1 MVSFSFPLQW
11 YRGLHAKI
19 HSGSSFP
26 LAWLIAPAPA
36 DLGFALRTTVAA
48 FIALSLALWMEMDSP
63 QWAAMTTWIVAQNS
77 RGQSLSKAK
86 WRLIGTC
93 IGAVAGVAF
102 LAAFP
107 QEPGLVFPFLAIWA
121 GGCCA
126 IATFLRN
133 FRSYALVLV
142 SFTTTIIVLSAA
154 NQPDNVFMI
163 ALSRTTYITLGIVCE
178 SLLAALFAP
187 RLEHVAQQEMRER
200 LLGALQGACAGVQGL
215 LRNQPD
221 GLLRSRALL
230 GSIPSLAD
238 QTEFSEIEMGPHN
251 HAGDHA
257 RASLNAVSAFLARG
271 ITLNIHMQAAA
282 PVPADFQQAIDDI
295 CALLTSLPTE
305 LEQDATL
312 TAAAR
317 ARAQIRLY
325 RTRSQQRGIERL
337 VRFQILQQ
345 QDAPSTQQQRRDLLE
360 GRILESAL
368 AKLLMELDLVL
379 EHFIAT
385 QMPSRADHFRFDRSP
400 EKDVLLATNNGIRS
414 AAAIC
419 AGGLLWEVT
428 AWPDGSTLAM
438 FVAVTTTRFSSF
450 EDPVHAA
457 SGFFRGAV
465 WAAVISFILSFVVL
479 PQQSGV
485 ETLLASLF
493 FPMLVGGLA
502 LRAPGSIAGTAAAYN
517 NFLPFMVGPAN
528 HTRMDEITWFNTTP
542 AVVLGIGLG
551 IWAFRLVLPFDP
563 AGERWRLRRRMVRD
577 LRLMAKGR
585 LTFTSAQWIA
595 RSGDRLAQIIRHAGT
610 HPNALVEAYLTG
622 AMSAMTTGLL
632 ILRLH
637 NVLSHK
643 LLSTNQHQQIT
654 HVLKTISHI
663 KGYTQAP
670 ALASAQAMQ
679 ALLPAA
685 MAERNLSRQIDLV
698 RAIGAL
704 EVLRHE
710 FTAHATFMDV
720 TRRFHLTNAPDQLA
734 A

>member
-1 MVSFSFPLQW
+1 MVSFLFPFQW
-11 YRGLHAKI
+11 YRSLYAKMQR
-19 HSGSSFP
+19 SPAFP
-26 LAWLIAPAPA
+26 LAWLIAPAPEN
-36 DLGFALRTTVAA
+36 LGFALRTTVAA

-93 IGAVAGVAF
+93 IGAVAGVTF

-133 FRSYALVLV
+133 FRSYALVLI
-142 SFTTTIIVLSAA
+142 SFTTTIIVLNAA

-187 RLEHVAQQEMRER
+187 NLEDVAEQKMRER
-200 LLGALQGACAGVQGL
+200 LLSALQGACAGVQGL

-257 RASLNAVSAFLARG
+257 RASLNAIAAFLARG
-271 ITLNIHMQAAA
+271 ITLRIHMQAAA
-282 PVPADFQQAIDDI
+282 PVPPDFQQAIDDI
-295 CALLTSLPTE
+295 CQLLTTLPAE
-305 LEQDATL
+305 LQQDSTV
-312 TAAAR
+312 TAAMR
-317 ARAQIRLY
+317 ACAQIQHY
-325 RTRSQQRGIERL
+325 RTHSQQRGIDRL
-337 VRFQILQQ
+337 IRFQLLQQ
-345 QDAPSTQQQRRDLLE
+345 QNQPTTQQERHNLLE

-368 AKLLMELDLVL
+368 AKLLMALDLVL
-379 EHFIAT
+379 KHYIAT
-385 QMPSRADHFRFDRSP
+385 QEPNRSDHFRFDRHP
-400 EKDVLLATNNGIRS
+400 EKDVFLAANNGLRS

-465 WAAVISFILSFVVL
+465 WAAVVSFILSFVVL
-479 PQQSGV
+479 PQQAAV

-528 HTRMDEITWFNTTP
+528 QSRMDEITWLNTTP

-551 IWAFRLVLPFDP
+551 IWVFRLVLPFDA
-563 AGERWRLRRRMVRD
+563 AGERWRLRQKVVHD
-577 LRLMAKGR
+577 LRQMAKGR
-585 LTFTSAQWIA
+585 LTYTSAQWIA
-595 RSGDRLAQIIRHAGT
+595 HSGNRLAQIIRHAGT
-610 HPNALVEAYLTG
+610 HPNALVEAYLAG
-622 AMSAMTTGLL
+622 AMSAMTIGLL
-632 ILRLH
+632 ILRLR
-637 NVLSHK
+637 NVMSHQ
-643 LLSTNQHQQIT
+643 LLSAAQMQQIT
-654 HVLKTISHI
+654 HVLATISQI

-670 ALASAQAMQ
+670 ALAAAQALH

-685 MAERNLSRQIDLV
+685 MGEKNLSQQIDLI

-710 FTAHATFMDV
+710 FTTHATFMDV
-720 TRRFHLTNAPDQLA
+720 TRRFHLSGMPDQLA